1 MLEKNQRFKSL
12 LYVLADAA
20 LLFIGFLL
28 ANYIRFNYVRYF
40 EPGGAG
46 LRWPWPGPAQHHC
59 RAGHVAGARAHLLG
73 RRVSTAP
80 RGCAGLAERCTKI
93 AVINAAGLLI
103 FIGALYLMHLDDYS
117 RIVLALFYILG
128 TAGVVIERMI
138 LRWVDR
144 ARRRK
149 GLGLRHILLVGGGKS
164 AALYLRALG
173 AQPLLRLRRGRLS
186 GQNRRTGSWCAL
198 HGQDMMRCPPGSTR
212 LPWMRSS
219 WRWKPTKS
227 IIAPRFC
234 RLRQKRRAHHDGTV
248 LQRLSAR
255 PAHH

>member
-46 LRWPWPGPAQHHC
+46 PALAVA
-59 RAGHVAGARAHLLG
+59 RDPRNIIAGLATSLVLVLIYWVAGIY
-73 RRVSTAP
+73 STT
-80 RGCAGLAERCTKI
+80 RLRGLAERCTKI

-128 TAGVVIERMI
+128 TAGVVIERMV

-164 AALYLRALG
+164 AALYLRALEHNPYYG
-173 AQPLLRLRRGRLS
+173 FVVDGYLAGIEEPGLGVRYMGSYDALSARLDEVAVDEVVVALEADEIELLPHVL
-186 GQNRRTGSWCAL
+186 
-198 HGQDMMRCPPGSTR
+198 PPAT
-212 LPWMRSS
+212 
-219 WRWKPTKS
+219 
-227 IIAPRFC
+227 
-234 RLRQKRRAHHDGTV
+234 KRRAHHDGTV